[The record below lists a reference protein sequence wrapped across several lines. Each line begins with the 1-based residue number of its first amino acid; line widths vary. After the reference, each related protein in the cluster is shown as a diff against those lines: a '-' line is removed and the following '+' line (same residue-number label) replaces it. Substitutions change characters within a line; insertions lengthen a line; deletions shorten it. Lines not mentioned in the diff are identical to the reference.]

1 MLLLA
6 SMIKAWAQLA
16 TLAVESA
23 KIHRS
28 PKWTFREMACTTKLV
43 YGTREHELGYFGAL
57 LSQACKA
64 KYYFHPPSLCTLGGS
79 TGVAMLRVQVLRLR
93 NWSSEET
100 NSYPAIFPD
109 QFL

>member
-1 MLLLA
+1 
-6 SMIKAWAQLA
+6 MIKAWAQLV

-43 YGTREHELGYFGAL
+43 YGTRGHELGYFRAL
-57 LSQACKA
+57 VSEACKA
-64 KYYFHPPSLCTLGGS
+64 KYYFYPLCYSVGGG
-79 TGVAMLRVQVLRLR
+79 TGVAMLRVQVPRLR